1 MCSNHYATSPI
12 KSLLYELVHIVQRVS
27 GVRGASKTHVSKIVT
42 SFHPSF
48 CTDISTT
55 VDAKFV
61 ETVSEILLE
70 ISSITFLVTVVAI
83 EILGLECALYCS

>member
-12 KSLLYELVHIVQRVS
+12 KPLLYELVHIVQRVS
-27 GVRGASKTHVSKIVT
+27 GVRRASKTHVSKIVT
-42 SFHPSF
+42 SVRFFILYS
-48 CTDISTT
+48 ISTT
-55 VDAKFV
+55 IDAKFV
-61 ETVSEILLE
+61 KTVSEILLE